1 VELRYFYASQNPTV
15 TAMSKIATLLT
26 EYKSSHQNQTNQ
38 VIHWI
43 FVPLIYLSV
52 IGLLWGVNLGV
63 ELDFLGGQP
72 LNVAMVV
79 SLLVFAYYLSL
90 SFTIAVGMLIVSAL
104 GMIACWYLQDRTSLL
119 ALSAIIFVVSWIF
132 QFIGHKVEGKK
143 PSFFKD
149 LQFFLIGPAWVMS
162 ALYNKLGVKY

>member
-1 VELRYFYASQNPTV
+1 
-15 TAMSKIATLLT
+15 MSKIAPLLT
-26 EYKSSHQNQTNQ
+26 EYKTSHQNPTNQ
-38 VIHWI
+38 LIHWI
-43 FVPLIYLSV
+43 MVPLIYLSV
-52 IGLLWGVNLGV
+52 IGLLWGIGLGV

-90 SFTIAVGMLIVSAL
+90 SFTIAVGMLIVSML
-104 GMIACWYLQDRTSLL
+104 GMIACWYLDPRTSLL
-119 ALSAIIFVVSWIF
+119 AVSAIVFVISWIF

-149 LQFFLIGPAWVMS
+149 VQFFLIGPAWVMS